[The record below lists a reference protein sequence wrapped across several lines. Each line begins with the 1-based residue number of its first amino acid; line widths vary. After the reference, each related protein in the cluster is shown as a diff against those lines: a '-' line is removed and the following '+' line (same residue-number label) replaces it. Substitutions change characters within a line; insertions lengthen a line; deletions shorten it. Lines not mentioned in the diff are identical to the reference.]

1 MINGN
6 RSSVVGAATNVKQ
19 GVEGTLGNATDGGG
33 GSKAGNKFVDDLGSK
48 RGAAQG
54 SGANVA
60 GGGLSGLGSII
71 ANSVGLAFAQG
82 FAYGMD
88 GAFGQ
93 VRAKAASLA
102 SAAFNALTATLNVNS
117 PSRLVRDKG
126 GLPFGEGFAVGIQK
140 STQWLKKKVARWH

>member
-1 MINGN
+1 MLLVQRN
-6 RSSVVGAATNVKQ
+6 NVKS
-19 GVEGTLGNATDGGG
+19 GVESTLGNATDGGG
-33 GSKAGNKFVDDLGSK
+33 GDKAGNKFANDLGSK

-71 ANSVGLAFAQG
+71 ANSVGLSFAQG

-93 VRAKAASLA
+93 VRAKAL
-102 SAAFNALTATLNVNS
+102 LW
-117 PSRLVRDKG
+117 LVQHSK
-126 GLPFGEGFAVGIQK
+126 L
-140 STQWLKKKVARWH
+140 